1 MRGKKIGI
9 IIIIIF
15 LIVAIVAGVFAYLF
29 LATDIF
35 KGNKKLFFN
44 YISETVENV
53 EKIADSKILENYK
66 NKINDQNCET
76 NTSVNFKYSEGGEI
90 SSGYNNLNINMKTQK
105 EDKYNYKNAQILF
118 SDRSIVQVEGIQS
131 ENLYGIRFT
140 NIFNQFVTL
149 NEGKNINGLDLTDDN
164 LAIMKSIIE
173 DDKEF
178 YDGIL
183 FTEQDYQELK
193 QKYMQIIVSALA
205 DGTFSKKSDSLI
217 TVNSQTLKTT
227 AYSCELNNLQVQNLV
242 IKLLSELEN
251 DEIILSKVGNLMNDT
266 KKYEN
271 YFNNLLRQAED
282 TEFSNLKV
290 TIYKQNKSI
299 VRTSINLGTDSII
312 IETSNSD
319 GKDILKIQ
327 HETLNS
333 EKEINQQLVLNKQTT
348 DAKETYTL
356 NLEIVNGDDKYSV
369 EATLES
375 DYKTTDLN
383 LDFYKGIVNINVIAK
398 NTITDNVEQKM
409 ELGSSNNV
417 VLNNLSSELLGK
429 VVDKMKTAY
438 TDTLLKRYN
447 LLVKKLKS
455 EDLMS
460 ALKGII
466 SEGNFDDDTSSDQP
480 ETPADNQVTKE
491 EINRFNAKFEFY
503 NGTDIPADSVKDLI
517 QIASNNLESVD
528 ITPLQSE
535 STSSSE
541 KIKESIKLNIKKD
554 TQNTDLANAIL
565 EKISSE
571 EKYNITIGYNKS
583 TGIIETITIVPSNK

>member
-1 MRGKKIGI
+1 M
-9 IIIIIF
+9 
-15 LIVAIVAGVFAYLF
+15 
-29 LATDIF
+29 
-35 KGNKKLFFN
+35 
-44 YISETVENV
+44 
-53 EKIADSKILENYK
+53 
-66 NKINDQNCET
+66 
-76 NTSVNFKYSEGGEI
+76 
-90 SSGYNNLNINMKTQK
+90 
-105 EDKYNYKNAQILF
+105 
-118 SDRSIVQVEGIQS
+118 
-131 ENLYGIRFT
+131 
-140 NIFNQFVTL
+140 
-149 NEGKNINGLDLTDDN
+149 
-164 LAIMKSIIE
+164 
-173 DDKEF
+173 
-178 YDGIL
+178 
-183 FTEQDYQELK
+183 
-193 QKYMQIIVSALA
+193 
-205 DGTFSKKSDSLI
+205 
-217 TVNSQTLKTT
+217 
-227 AYSCELNNLQVQNLV
+227 
-242 IKLLSELEN
+242 
-251 DEIILSKVGNLMNDT
+251 SKVGNLMNDT

-455 EDLMS
+455 EDLLS

-466 SEGNFDDDTSSDQP
+466 SEGKFDDDTSSDQP

>member
-15 LIVAIVAGVFAYLF
+15 LIVAIIAGVFAYLF

-44 YISETVENV
+44 YISETVETV
-53 EKIADSKILENYK
+53 EKFADSKILENYK
-66 NKINDQNCET
+66 NKINEQNCET

-118 SDRSIVQVEGIQS
+118 GDRSIVQVEGIQS
-131 ENLYGIRFT
+131 DNLYGIRFT

-193 QKYMQIIVSALA
+193 QKYMQIIVSALT
-205 DGTFSKKSDSLI
+205 DGTFSKKGDSLI

-227 AYSCELNNLQVQNLV
+227 AYSCELNSLQVQNLV

-271 YFNNLLRQAED
+271 YVNNLLRQAED
-282 TEFSNLKV
+282 TEFSNLKL
-290 TIYKQNKSI
+290 TIYKQNKNI
-299 VRTSINLGTDSII
+299 VRTSISLGTDSII

-319 GKDILKIQ
+319 GKDTLKIQ

-333 EKEINQQLVLNKQTT
+333 EKEIKQQLVLNKQTT

-517 QIASNNLESVD
+517 QIAGNNLESID

>member
-1 MRGKKIGI
+1 
-9 IIIIIF
+9 
-15 LIVAIVAGVFAYLF
+15 
-29 LATDIF
+29 
-35 KGNKKLFFN
+35 
-44 YISETVENV
+44 
-53 EKIADSKILENYK
+53 
-66 NKINDQNCET
+66 
-76 NTSVNFKYSEGGEI
+76 
-90 SSGYNNLNINMKTQK
+90 
-105 EDKYNYKNAQILF
+105 
-118 SDRSIVQVEGIQS
+118 
-131 ENLYGIRFT
+131 
-140 NIFNQFVTL
+140 
-149 NEGKNINGLDLTDDN
+149 
-164 LAIMKSIIE
+164 
-173 DDKEF
+173 
-178 YDGIL
+178 
-183 FTEQDYQELK
+183 
-193 QKYMQIIVSALA
+193 
-205 DGTFSKKSDSLI
+205 
-217 TVNSQTLKTT
+217 
-227 AYSCELNNLQVQNLV
+227 
-242 IKLLSELEN
+242 
-251 DEIILSKVGNLMNDT
+251 
-266 KKYEN
+266 
-271 YFNNLLRQAED
+271 
-282 TEFSNLKV
+282 
-290 TIYKQNKSI
+290 
-299 VRTSINLGTDSII
+299 
-312 IETSNSD
+312 
-319 GKDILKIQ
+319 
-327 HETLNS
+327 
-333 EKEINQQLVLNKQTT
+333 
-348 DAKETYTL
+348 
-356 NLEIVNGDDKYSV
+356 
-369 EATLES
+369 
-375 DYKTTDLN
+375 
-383 LDFYKGIVNINVIAK
+383 
-398 NTITDNVEQKM
+398 M

-517 QIASNNLESVD
+517 QIAGNNLESID

>member
-1 MRGKKIGI
+1 
-9 IIIIIF
+9 
-15 LIVAIVAGVFAYLF
+15 
-29 LATDIF
+29 
-35 KGNKKLFFN
+35 
-44 YISETVENV
+44 
-53 EKIADSKILENYK
+53 
-66 NKINDQNCET
+66 
-76 NTSVNFKYSEGGEI
+76 
-90 SSGYNNLNINMKTQK
+90 
-105 EDKYNYKNAQILF
+105 
-118 SDRSIVQVEGIQS
+118 
-131 ENLYGIRFT
+131 
-140 NIFNQFVTL
+140 
-149 NEGKNINGLDLTDDN
+149 
-164 LAIMKSIIE
+164 
-173 DDKEF
+173 
-178 YDGIL
+178 
-183 FTEQDYQELK
+183 
-193 QKYMQIIVSALA
+193 MQIIVSALA

-227 AYSCELNNLQVQNLV
+227 AYSCELNSLQVQNLV

-517 QIASNNLESVD
+517 QIASNNLESID

>member
-118 SDRSIVQVEGIQS
+118 GDRSIVQVEGIQS

-348 DAKETYTL
+348 E
-356 NLEIVNGDDKYSV
+356 
-369 EATLES
+369 
-375 DYKTTDLN
+375 
-383 LDFYKGIVNINVIAK
+383 
-398 NTITDNVEQKM
+398 
-409 ELGSSNNV
+409 
-417 VLNNLSSELLGK
+417 
-429 VVDKMKTAY
+429 
-438 TDTLLKRYN
+438 
-447 LLVKKLKS
+447 KK
-455 EDLMS
+455 
-460 ALKGII
+460 
-466 SEGNFDDDTSSDQP
+466 
-480 ETPADNQVTKE
+480 
-491 EINRFNAKFEFY
+491 
-503 NGTDIPADSVKDLI
+503 
-517 QIASNNLESVD
+517 
-528 ITPLQSE
+528 
-535 STSSSE
+535 
-541 KIKESIKLNIKKD
+541 KK
-554 TQNTDLANAIL
+554 
-565 EKISSE
+565 
-571 EKYNITIGYNKS
+571 
-583 TGIIETITIVPSNK
+583 